1 MITNNGLDIHIS
13 DDMLEQ
19 LGKRGHGTSSSAITA
34 TIIKWQGLINN
45 GEKELAK
52 AFSAEEIDE
61 AVGIITRQVK
71 ADRLTHREFWGMN
84 AERIGAIIKL
94 EEEKLGER
102 MVRLGELAAMAI
114 KERVGAVLVFPPGTG
129 GRPRRK

>member
-1 MITNNGLDIHIS
+1 MITDNGLDIHIS

-19 LGKRGHGTSSSAITA
+19 MRKRGHRAIRSAIVA

-45 GEKELAK
+45 GEKELAM

-61 AVGIITRQVK
+61 AVGIIARQVK